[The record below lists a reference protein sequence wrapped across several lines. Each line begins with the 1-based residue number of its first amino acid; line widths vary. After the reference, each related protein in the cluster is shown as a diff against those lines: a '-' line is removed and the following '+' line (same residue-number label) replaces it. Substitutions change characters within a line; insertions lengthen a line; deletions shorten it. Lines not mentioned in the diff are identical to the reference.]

1 MKPIENVN
9 TFYAKNQVEWRN
21 WLQKNHLLKESIWL
35 IIYKKETGIPSVYYP
50 EAVDEALC
58 FGWIDSLP
66 NKRDEKSYYQFFSKR
81 KLKSNWSKVN
91 KLKIEKLIRENKM
104 MPQGIKMV
112 EYAQKNGT
120 WDALNKVDILLIP
133 NEMAVLFESNQTA
146 KVNFDNFPPSIKRGI
161 LEWIYNAKQ
170 DATRLKRITET
181 VSLAAQNIRANQYVS
196 KKQTPKM

>member
-9 TFYAKNQVEWRN
+9 TFYAKSQMEWRD

-35 IIYKKETGIPSVYYP
+35 IIYKKETDIPSVYYP

-91 KLKIEKLIRENKM
+91 KLKIEKLIRQNKM

-112 EYAQKNGT
+112 EYAKKNDT

-146 KVNFDNFPPSIKRGI
+146 KRNFDNFPPSIKRGI

-181 VSLAAQNIRANQYVS
+181 VSLAAQNIRANQYS
-196 KKQTPKM
+196 PKK